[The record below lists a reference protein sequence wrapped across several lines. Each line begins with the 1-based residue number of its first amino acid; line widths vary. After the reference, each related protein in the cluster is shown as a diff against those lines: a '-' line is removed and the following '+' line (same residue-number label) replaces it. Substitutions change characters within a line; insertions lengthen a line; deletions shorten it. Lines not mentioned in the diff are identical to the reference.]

1 MRTPSV
7 RAVPRTAS
15 PSAVRVVIGAW
26 LLVATAAAQAQIYAG
41 SEAVTGAV
49 VLSNFRSEQTST
61 LVDGTTQPTEPPA
74 PRAAPAPSAPRPPA
88 AKAATAAVA
97 AARPSAEVR
106 TVVDRVASRHKLSPA
121 LLDAV
126 IRAESAFD
134 PRAVSPKGA
143 IGLMQLL
150 PSTGQRFGARDLFS
164 VEQNVEAGAG
174 YLRWLMTMFDNH
186 LDLALAAYNAG
197 EKAVVDAGCRIP
209 AYPETQAYVKRI
221 LHDLEQRGDAA
232 RRGAS
237 PYVGGCA

>member
-1 MRTPSV
+1 MRTPSI
-7 RAVPRTAS
+7 RAVPRTAWS
-15 PSAVRVVIGAW
+15 STARVVFAAC
-26 LLVATAAAQAQIYAG
+26 LLGATAAAQAQIYAG
-41 SEAVTGAV
+41 SEAATGAV
-49 VLSNFRSEQTST
+49 VLSNFRSQETST
-61 LVDGTTQPTEPPA
+61 LVDGTTQPTEAAAPRPAPA
-74 PRAAPAPSAPRPPA
+74 PRATPAPSAPRPA
-88 AKAATAAVA
+88 AAT

-150 PSTGQRFGARDLFS
+150 PATGQRFGARDLFS

-174 YLRWLMTMFDNH
+174 YLRWLMTMFDGH

-197 EKAVVDAGCRIP
+197 EQAVVNAGCRVP

-221 LHDLEQRGDAA
+221 LDDLNQRGDAA

>member
-7 RAVPRTAS
+7 RVESRTAW
-15 PSAVRVVIGAW
+15 PGAARLAFAAW

-41 SEAVTGAV
+41 SEAATGAV

-88 AKAATAAVA
+88 ATAATAAVA
-97 AARPSAEVR
+97 AARTSAEVR

-121 LLDAV
+121 LLNAV
-126 IRAESAFD
+126 IRAESAYD

-174 YLRWLMTMFDNH
+174 YLRWLMTMFDDH
-186 LDLALAAYNAG
+186 LDLVLAAYNAG
-197 EKAVVDAGCRIP
+197 EQAVVNAGCRIP

-221 LHDLEQRGDAA
+221 LDDLKQRGEAA
-232 RRGAS
+232 RRGGGA
-237 PYVGGCA
+237 YAGGCA